1 MALLGKKKKVNN
13 TKETPFEDKKGLDK
27 LCIYFTIVSAG
38 QGDAVI
44 DLLKYVGSSAQYIQ
58 RAVGTAPS
66 DLMNILNI
74 SDNKKEVV
82 VSFIKESL
90 LDEAQRQIDV
100 FFKASKRNEGIAFA
114 VPLNS
119 IIGVRA
125 YKFLSK
131 TL

>member
-1 MALLGKKKKVNN
+1 MALLSKKKKVNN
-13 TKETPFEDKKGLDK
+13 IKETPFEDKKGLDK

-66 DLMNILNI
+66 DLMSILNI

-90 LDEAQRQIDV
+90 LDEAQKQIDV

-119 IIGVRA
+119 IIGVRT